1 MTYMVDRRDRAR
13 EEQKMVERDLGLE
26 TLWQEVIIY
35 LLSFS
40 RLLSSPQIFDKDS
53 QICNGKCSR
62 VRSIDLINLQFR

>member
-1 MTYMVDRRDRAR
+1 
-13 EEQKMVERDLGLE
+13 MVERDLGLE